1 MGAFSV
7 GLVSHLFRQ
16 RIHPSGSRFGDRHEG
31 LSPGL
36 TGACFPGDSLRG
48 EDPAFYEFLV
58 SERMDF
64 PMPMAFGLG

>member
-16 RIHPSGSRFGDRHEG
+16 RIHPIGSRFGDRHEG

-48 EDPAFYEFLV
+48 EIWLWMSFLV